1 MFKNVIVGL
10 DGGPHGRDASALA
23 GHLAD
28 AAGKLTLAHVFPGDP
43 DAGGRSAPS
52 RAEADRRESAALLER
67 ESAEIGLEANLV
79 AVGAHGVAAG
89 LHRLAEAEHADLIVV
104 GSCHRGA
111 FGRLMLGDDTRSVLN
126 GAPCAVA
133 IAPDGFAQ
141 HPLPF
146 SVIGVAYNGSPESQ
160 AALALAH
167 DVAAR
172 TRATIR
178 VLEVVSVPTCAL
190 SGPIAVPVGLSM
202 RERLAEADKRHA
214 SLSGVEASAVC
225 GIPGEELKAFGDEL
239 DLLITGS
246 RGYGPVRR
254 LIQGSTSNY
263 LMRHSH
269 CPLLVLPRSARTRMG
284 EPIRSDGLE
293 QRQPGPPQ
301 PLAAGS

>member
-1 MFKNVIVGL
+1 MFKNVIVGI

-28 AAGKLTLAHVFPGDP
+28 PAGRLTLVHVFPGDW
-43 DAGGRSAPS
+43 DTGARSGSSQAG
-52 RAEADRRESAALLER
+52 ADRREAAAVLER

-79 AVGAHGVAAG
+79 AVSAHGVAAG
-89 LHRLAEAEHADLIVV
+89 LHRLAETEDADLIVV
-104 GSCHRGA
+104 GCCHRGA

-133 IAPDGFAQ
+133 IAPEGFAQ

-178 VLEVVSVPTCAL
+178 ALEVVSVPTYAL

-202 RERLAEADKRHA
+202 PERLAEAEKRHA
-214 SLSGVEASAVC
+214 SLQGVEASAVC

-246 RGYGPVRR
+246 RSYGTVRR

-269 CPLLVLPRSARTRMG
+269 CPLLVLPRGATPRMG
-284 EPIRSDGLE
+284 EPRQSDSLE